1 MDTTA
6 RPADRTGTLSG
17 EQCLELLRSHRFG
30 RLVIEHGGLPRIAAA
45 SYVVC
50 DDLIVAHVCGMPD
63 LALDA
68 CHAAAAFE
76 VDDPGVGPGSTRGE
90 GWSVVV
96 LGVVRD
102 AAAVAELRGVDL
114 GLGPSA
120 GRSGAARTW
129 ALSIDVVSGRRW
141 NAQDCCTELT
151 RTTLHARG
159 VGSTA

>member
-6 RPADRTGTLSG
+6 SSTDRPGTLSG
-17 EQCLELLRSHRFG
+17 EQCLDLLRSHRFG

-45 SYVVC
+45 SYVVR
-50 DDLIVAHVCGMPD
+50 DDLVVARVCGTPD
-63 LALDA
+63 LTLDA

-76 VDDPGVGPGSTRGE
+76 VDDSGVGAGSSRSG

-102 AAAVAELRGVDL
+102 AAAVSELRGVDL
-114 GLGPSA
+114 GADAAP
-120 GRSGAARTW
+120 GRAGAARTW

-141 NAQDCCTELT
+141 DLADCCAEVPSASLS
-151 RTTLHARG
+151 A
-159 VGSTA
+159 

>member
-1 MDTTA
+1 MDTSA
-6 RPADRTGTLSG
+6 RSVDGTGSLGG

-50 DDLIVAHVCGMPD
+50 DDLLVARVCGTPD

-76 VDDPGVGPGSTRGE
+76 VDDPGVGPGSSRSG

-102 AAAVAELRGVDL
+102 AAAVAELRGR
-114 GLGPSA
+114 GLGGSGSA
-120 GRSGAARTW
+120 ERGGAARTW

-141 NAQDCCTELT
+141 DLDDCCAELPSAS
-151 RTTLHARG
+151 LNA
-159 VGSTA
+159 